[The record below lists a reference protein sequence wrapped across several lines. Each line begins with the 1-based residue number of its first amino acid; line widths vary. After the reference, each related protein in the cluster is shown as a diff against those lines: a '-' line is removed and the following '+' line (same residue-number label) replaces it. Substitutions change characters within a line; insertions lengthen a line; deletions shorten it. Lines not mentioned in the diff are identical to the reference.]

1 MRVETIDCL
10 TGTRGEIANF
20 PAELRCADG
29 SAGAHLRLAPD
40 GNGVCVSADFRAS
53 GVRFAGKTL
62 LGAETLAA
70 GVPAILQ
77 LKDRVIALCVPAAG
91 EGENSAHWSAHYRF
105 PLWTLFEPETF
116 EAIAAVRSPD
126 EIPAALQRERLEPRD
141 CLAAPYGVPVSVPL
155 AQIFE
160 ILCGNAGTQKSAGT
174 AEKNS

>member
-10 TGTRGEIANF
+10 AGTRGEITDF
-20 PAELRCADG
+20 PSQLRCGDG
-29 SAGAHLRLAPD
+29 AAGAHLRLAAD
-40 GNGVCVSADFRAS
+40 GNGVCVSADFRAN

-62 LGAETLAA
+62 LGSERLAV

-77 LKDRVIALCVPAAG
+77 LKDRVIALCVPAAD
-91 EGENSAHWSAHYRF
+91 EGENSVHWSAHYRF

-116 EAIAAVRSPD
+116 EAIATVRSPA
-126 EIPAALQRERLEPRD
+126 EIPAALQRDRLEPQD

-160 ILCGNAGTQKSAGT
+160 ILCGNEGTAESAGT
-174 AEKNS
+174 AEKIS